1 MIPRTIVI
9 TMAILFGLALVMGFY
24 LAELRRREALVP
36 EQPAETQ
43 HVTPPVEGAAET
55 VTVWA
60 AHDDTGTLRN
70 QSVAIP
76 SSLGR
81 QQRATEV
88 MRALLNIYQS
98 SNSPHRLAA
107 GAEIRQVYLV
117 DPGLAV
123 IDLNA
128 AFADGQTS
136 GVLAEELTIAS
147 MVQSLSS
154 NVPGITQVK
163 FLVDGNERDTLAGH
177 ADLTGTYAV
186 SQISGLAKQLSEQ

>member
-1 MIPRTIVI
+1 
-9 TMAILFGLALVMGFY
+9 
-24 LAELRRREALVP
+24 
-36 EQPAETQ
+36 
-43 HVTPPVEGAAET
+43 
-55 VTVWA
+55 
-60 AHDDTGTLRN
+60 
-70 QSVAIP
+70 
-76 SSLGR
+76 
-81 QQRATEV
+81 
-88 MRALLNIYQS
+88 
-98 SNSPHRLAA
+98 
-107 GAEIRQVYLV
+107 
-117 DPGLAV
+117 

-154 NVPGITQVK
+154 NVRGITQVK

>member
-1 MIPRTIVI
+1 
-9 TMAILFGLALVMGFY
+9 MAILFGLAIVMGFY

-36 EQPAETQ
+36 TQPAEAQ
-43 HVTPPVEGAAET
+43 HVTPPVEGAADT
-55 VTVWA
+55 VTVWV

-70 QSVAIP
+70 QSVVIP

-81 QQRATEV
+81 QQRATEI

-98 SNSPHRLAA
+98 NNSPHRLAA

-147 MVQSLSS
+147 MIQSLSS
-154 NVPGITQVK
+154 NVRGITQVK

-186 SQISGLAKQLSEQ
+186 SQISDLAKQLSEQ